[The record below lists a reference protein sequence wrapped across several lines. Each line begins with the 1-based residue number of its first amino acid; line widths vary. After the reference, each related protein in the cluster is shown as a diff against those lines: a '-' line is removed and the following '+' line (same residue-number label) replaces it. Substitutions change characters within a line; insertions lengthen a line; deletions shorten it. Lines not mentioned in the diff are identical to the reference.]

1 MSVRTKASWFADR
14 KEHATSPVLIGAAFA
29 LICFCSDASAH
40 FQTLIPSEDVAV
52 EGGEVTLD
60 LVFTH
65 PMDRGPTMDM
75 AKPRRFAVKRG
86 KTVTDLTSRLEER
99 TVDGKRAWRARDN
112 IDAPGVSI
120 YFVEPQAYWEPAEK
134 KYIVQ
139 HAKVIV
145 DAFASGEDWDAMA
158 GLPVEIQP
166 LTRPTGL
173 WTGNIFSG
181 IVRKSGKPVPGAE
194 VEVEYLNDG
203 SVKPPSPAFVTQV
216 VKADSNGVFSY
227 AIPRAGWWGFAA
239 LTEGDKP
246 MKGPDGKPAPVEVG
260 GVIWVKATDM
270 K

>member
-1 MSVRTKASWFADR
+1 MSSL
-14 KEHATSPVLIGAAFA
+14 SYGAAIG
-29 LICFCSDASAH
+29 LIFISSAAAAH
-40 FQTLIPSEDVAV
+40 FQTLIPSNDVPV

-86 KTVTDLTSRLEER
+86 NTITDLTSRLEER
-99 TVDGKRAWRARDN
+99 SVNGKRAWRITDN
-112 IDAPGVSI
+112 VDAPGVSI

-134 KYIVQ
+134 KFIVQ

-145 DAFASGEDWDAMA
+145 DGFASGEGWDAMV
-158 GLPVEIQP
+158 GLPVEIEP

-173 WTGNIFSG
+173 WTGNIFRG
-181 IVRKSGKPVPGAE
+181 IVRKNGKPVPGAE
-194 VEVEYLNDG
+194 VEVEFLNDG
-203 SVKPPSPAFVTQV
+203 SVRPPNPAFVTQV
-216 VKADSNGVFSY
+216 IKADANGVFSY
-227 AIPRAGWWGFAA
+227 AIPRAGWWGFSA